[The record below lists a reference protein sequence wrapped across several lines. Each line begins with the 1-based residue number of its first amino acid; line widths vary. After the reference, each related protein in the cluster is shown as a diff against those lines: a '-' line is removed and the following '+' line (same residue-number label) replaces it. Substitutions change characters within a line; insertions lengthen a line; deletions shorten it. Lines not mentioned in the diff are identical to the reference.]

1 MRAVF
6 ALSTIVGAILAF
18 DFARALHIFGWWR
31 VLPRQH
37 SRSWAQA
44 M

>member
-18 DFARALHIFGWWR
+18 DFVRALHILG
-31 VLPRQH
+31 
-37 SRSWAQA
+37 
-44 M
+44 

>member
-18 DFARALHIFGWWR
+18 DFARALHIFG
-31 VLPRQH
+31 
-37 SRSWAQA
+37 
-44 M
+44 